1 MATNVTKIVPKSR
14 SEYLE
19 RSEVQGNERIIINA
33 TEYIT
38 PDGIAERVK
47 AEAEK
52 GQSVT
57 FPLNDPGS
65 VYNHRLHKKP
75 SVTVMG
81 VFYEGLKEIIC
92 DIEYVDNDSI
102 KVNFVPWDNWA
113 GYVYIN

>member
-47 AEAEK
+47 AESEK

-57 FPLNDPGS
+57 FPLNNPGS
-65 VYNHRLHKKP
+65 VYNHGLGKKP

-81 VFYEGLKEIIC
+81 VFYGQLKEIIC
-92 DIEYVDNDSI
+92 DVEYVDDNSI
-102 KVNFVPWDNWA
+102 KVDFATWDGWA
-113 GYVYIN
+113 GYVYIK